1 MSALS
6 GVVVDAS
13 ISAAWLLPDE
23 ADDLSEALLSAT
35 SRIVVWVPVLW
46 QLEICNLLVSAHRRR
61 RITEAKRRE
70 LILAASRLRLS
81 VDREP
86 VSMEKLDALAGTYG
100 LTAYDAV
107 YLELALR
114 RGLPLATADTGL
126 RGAVAR
132 AGVSL
137 FDVAGS

>member
-35 SRIVVWVPVLW
+35 SRIVVLVPVLW

-81 VDREP
+81 VDRVP
-86 VSMEKLDALAGTYG
+86 VPMEELDALAGNYG

-114 RGLPLATADTGL
+114 RELPLATADSAL
-126 RGAVAR
+126 REAAAR
-132 AGVSL
+132 AGVPL
-137 FDVAGS
+137 FTIPGS